1 MAQLIATQQVLE
13 NQWTE
18 QPLEEDGNAGP
29 FVAPSTPTL
38 YPLAF
43 WRAHR
48 EAIIASA
55 QAGALPLGLLLQPYL
70 QRPCVVSGGRNL
82 PCGIPDAG
90 YAQRVPDA

>member
-1 MAQLIATQQVLE
+1 MAQLIAAQQVLE
-13 NQWTE
+13 NTWTE

-55 QAGALPLGLLLQPYL
+55 QAGALPLGLLLQPDDA
-70 QRPCVVSGGRNL
+70 VEEIAADL
-82 PCGIPDAG
+82 PTW
-90 YAQRVPDA
+90 R